1 MIVLDTDH
9 ISLLQH
15 RDSPR
20 AEVLRQRVL
29 ALPTDEVAVT
39 AATVE
44 EQARSWISL
53 IGRYS
58 DVRQQVAYYAR
69 FVAMFRFFAT
79 WQILPFDQR
88 AAEEFRRLRS
98 ERVRIG
104 ATGLKIAAI
113 TLVHAA
119 TPVSGNLR
127 DFDRVFGLRVENWL
141 P

>member
-1 MIVLDTDH
+1 MIVLDSDH
-9 ISLLQH
+9 ISVLQH
-15 RDSPR
+15 RDWPH
-20 AEVLRQRVL
+20 AEALRQRVL

-39 AATVE
+39 AATLE

-69 FVAMFRFFAT
+69 FVAMFRFFAA
-79 WQILPFDQR
+79 WQILPFDER

-98 ERVRIG
+98 ERVRIA
-104 ATGLKIAAI
+104 ATDLKIAAI

-119 TPVSGNLR
+119 TLVSRNLR
-127 DFDRVFGLRVENWL
+127 DFDKVPGLRIESWL